1 MQSFWV
7 GIRPRKD
14 CNLFIIK
21 QLSQMLKQYETV
33 FIATPVLSEQQM
45 KEAVA
50 KYTKLIADNGG
61 EVVYEEDWGLR
72 QLAYP
77 IQHKTSGFYYLI
89 QFKAEPSFIATLETQ
104 YFRDERIIRFLTVA
118 LDKHAEAYGGRRG
131 ENRNKPAAPKAE
143 EAPAEAPVAAEEK
156 TEENA

>member
-1 MQSFWV
+1 MV
-7 GIRPRKD
+7 
-14 CNLFIIK
+14 
-21 QLSQMLKQYETV
+21 KQYETV

-118 LDKHAEAYGGRRG
+118 LDKHAAAYAEKRR

-143 EAPAEAPVAAEEK
+143 EAAVEAPAQAEEK
-156 TEENA
+156 NEENA

>member
-1 MQSFWV
+1 
-7 GIRPRKD
+7 
-14 CNLFIIK
+14 
-21 QLSQMLKQYETV
+21 
-33 FIATPVLSEQQM
+33 M

-118 LDKHAEAYGGRRG
+118 LDKHAEAYAAKRR

-143 EAPAEAPVAAEEK
+143 ETPAEAPVAVEEK

>member
-1 MQSFWV
+1 
-7 GIRPRKD
+7 
-14 CNLFIIK
+14 
-21 QLSQMLKQYETV
+21 MLKQYETV

-89 QFKAEPSFIATLETQ
+89 QFQAKPEFVATLETQ
-104 YFRDERIIRFLTVA
+104 YFRDERIIRFITVA
-118 LDKHAEAYGGRRG
+118 LDKDALAYAEHRR
-131 ENRNKPAAPKAE
+131 ENRGKAAAAPAAPVAE
-143 EAPAEAPVAAEEK
+143 TVVEEPAAEVAQTESN
-156 TEENA
+156 EENA